1 MTTSRE
7 EPAGLGGPPGEGNRS
22 IRGRHRAL
30 RVRRYVPGP
39 LLVIQSILFLQCG
52 AALAKQVF
60 PKVGPEGLLAIRLM
74 SGAIVLLLVNRSKIG
89 LSRRDLLTAVA
100 LGTALLGM
108 NWTFYGAI
116 ERLPLGVVVAVQ
128 FLGPIGVGVAAARRV
143 TDVIGLLLAGAGVF
157 ILHGI
162 HGDSGMG
169 MALAFASAGFL
180 GVYIKLA
187 DAVGHCTT
195 NSAGI
200 ALAVAWAALIIA
212 PFGFAKAGPHLAGLD
227 VLVIGFTVGILTS
240 VISPVLDIAAL
251 RRIRISTFSVL
262 LSTEPV
268 LAAITG
274 YVLLDEH
281 LDAIQWGAV
290 TLVALACAATTF
302 ERRKVGRVDLPG
314 CIRHTRSIPLERV
327 RVWAH
332 TRCGV
337 VGHHRHHE
345 RSGRCA
351 VEGTVPER

>member
-1 MTTSRE
+1 MTSSRG
-7 EPAGLGGPPGEGNRS
+7 EPAGLGDLPTEGHRS
-22 IRGRHRAL
+22 IRSRHRAL
-30 RVRRYVPGP
+30 RVRTYIPGP

-60 PKVGPEGLLAIRLM
+60 PKVGPEGLLAIRLL
-74 SGAIVLLLVNRSKIG
+74 SGAVVLLLINRSKIG

-143 TDVIGLLLAGAGVF
+143 IDVIGLLLAGTGVF

-180 GVYIKLA
+180 GAYIKLA
-187 DAVGHCTT
+187 DVMGHCTT
-195 NSAGI
+195 NSVGI
-200 ALAVAWAALIIA
+200 ALAVTWAALVIT
-212 PFGFAKAGPHLAGLD
+212 PFGFARAGPHFAAPD
-227 VLVIGFTVGILTS
+227 VLVIGFTVGVLTS

-262 LSTEPV
+262 LSAEPV

-274 YVLLDEH
+274 YVLLGER
-281 LDAIQWGAV
+281 LDAIQWVAV
-290 TLVALACAATTF
+290 TLVAVACAATTL
-302 ERRKVGRVDLPG
+302 ERRTVGRVDLPG

-327 RVWAH
+327 WARA
-332 TRCGV
+332 RCGAA
-337 VGHHRHHE
+337 GHHGHRE
-345 RSGRCA
+345 RSGPGA
-351 VEGTVPER
+351 VDGAAPQR